1 MTMHK
6 KTSFVL
12 ALLFLAF
19 SIQAQQGKGAEQIRR
34 YIDSKTPVKTDS
46 AFHGFFG
53 NFKFGDVNYL
63 MPLYESL
70 GWEERSKKERGEKN
84 YYDIVSQ
91 EFASVGD
98 YRMVDIYGTKNYD
111 TLANDARKFI
121 RQEVAQ
127 IKNIQSI
134 NAALYVAGRALDAQ
148 VVMINEAHD
157 KPLHRAFTYSLLE
170 QLYQQGF
177 RYLAMEM
184 LSNFGTPS
192 LKEINNKTGFY
203 AQEPVAGELIRK
215 ALSLGY
221 TLVPY
226 EDTALHGH
234 TGLQRDSAQA
244 ANIYRILQ
252 KDPKAKILVH
262 AGYGHISEIK
272 LGEDLIPMG
281 MAFKKLS
288 GIDPLT
294 VNQTNFTEG
303 STGDYGRVFYTELMQ
318 KIKIDEPVVLLKG
331 KNPYSLIDQE
341 GYDIFVVHPP
351 VIYKNNRPTW
361 LSFDGARK
369 EVSVSPQEKNLFLVQ
384 AYYEDEYNKHPLETL
399 IPADQTY
406 IASDYGYYSLY
417 LKPGKYKLVFRDVG
431 YNNLNVR
438 DRTVE

>member
-1 MTMHK
+1 MIIHK

-12 ALLFLAF
+12 SLLFLAF

-34 YIDSKTPVKTDS
+34 YVDSKTPVKTDS
-46 AFHGFFG
+46 AFHSFFG
-53 NFKFGDVNYL
+53 TFKFGDVNYL

-98 YRMVDIYGTKNYD
+98 YRMVDVYSTKNYD
-111 TLANDARKFI
+111 SLDNDARKFM
-121 RQEVAQ
+121 RQQVAD
-127 IKNIQSI
+127 IKNLQSI
-134 NAALYVAGRALDAQ
+134 NAALYVAGRALDAK
-148 VVMINEAHD
+148 VVMVNEAHD
-157 KPLHRAFTYSLLE
+157 KPVHRAFTYSLLE

-184 LSNFGTPS
+184 LSNAGKAS
-192 LKEINNKTGFY
+192 IKELNNTTGFY
-203 AQEPVAGELIRK
+203 TQEPVAGELIRK

-226 EDTALHGH
+226 EDTGAANH
-234 TGLQRDSAQA
+234 TSTQRDSVQA
-244 ANIYRILQ
+244 ANIYKVLQ
-252 KDPKAKILVH
+252 QDAKAKILVH
-262 AGYGHISEIK
+262 AGYGHNSEIR
-272 LGEDLIPMG
+272 LGDNMIPMG
-281 MAFKKLS
+281 LAFKTLS

-294 VNQTNFTEG
+294 INQTNFTEG
-303 STGDYGRVFYTELMQ
+303 STFEYGRVFYTELMQ
-318 KIKIDEPVVLLKG
+318 KIRIDESVVLLKG
-331 KNPYSLIDQE
+331 KTPYSIIE
-341 GYDIFVVHPP
+341 NPGYDIFVVHPP
-351 VIYKNNRPTW
+351 VIYKNNRPIW
-361 LSFDGARK
+361 LSFDGERK

-438 DRTVE
+438 DKTVE